1 MEKYDYDAIV
11 IGAGVGGIS
20 CGSILAKK
28 GLKTII
34 LENHSEIGGYCSTF
48 EDQGYQFDTGACIV
62 EFPEA
67 YEAIFEYLGRKRED
81 YIDFLG
87 IEPLYS
93 FRTADGEYIDI
104 PTDINKMY
112 EMIKQYSKKDARNWL
127 RFCDYWRDMQE
138 KGMDKFLNS
147 HMLTWKSI
155 FNLFDSTMLKF
166 LPAFMT
172 TYEFLIRKWFS
183 HQKTLD
189 TFGFQSYWIGL
200 PPRLCP
206 GMYAV
211 VNYGEHEGIYYP
223 KGGMISIPKGLLA
236 VGKEYGL
243 EIKLNTKV
251 TGVIVKNGKARGVEL
266 SDGTKLSSKLV
277 VSNINAISLYL
288 DLIGEEHL
296 PKKVRKGV
304 KSYKLSIPMPAIYLG
319 IKGDVPLRAHHSLQL
334 GRFQQMNDAWD
345 KGFAKNRFIKEP
357 ISMLCCPTKTEPS
370 LAPEG
375 HHAMTVL
382 SMGPYKLD
390 HGTWDDRRDEFIE
403 RVLGFVD
410 STLWPG
416 IRDQI
421 VYKNIST
428 PLDFERKLLS
438 PQGAVFAIRNDMP
451 STMFFRPANRSKSIE
466 GLYLVGA
473 STHPGGG
480 VPSVA
485 ASGRITADLIEADL
499 PSL

>member
-67 YEAIFEYLGRKRED
+67 YDAIFEYLGRKRED
-81 YIDFLG
+81 YIEFRG

-93 FRTADGEYIDI
+93 FRTQDGEYIDI
-104 PTDINKMY
+104 PTDINEMY
-112 EMIKQYSKKDARNWL
+112 EIIKQYSKKDARNWL
-127 RFCDYWRDMQE
+127 KFCDYWRDMQE

-147 HMLTWKSI
+147 HMLTWKSML
-155 FNLFDSTMLKF
+155 NMFDSTMLKF
-166 LPAFMT
+166 LPVFMT
-172 TYEFLIRKWFS
+172 TYEVLIKKWFS

-223 KGGMISIPKGLLA
+223 KGGMVSIPKGLLA

-266 SDGTKLSSKLV
+266 SDGTKLTSKLV

-296 PKKVRKGV
+296 PRKVRKGV

-319 IKGDVPLRAHHSLQL
+319 IEGDVPLRAHHSLQL
-334 GRFQQMNDAWD
+334 GRFQQMNDTWD
-345 KGFAKNRFIKEP
+345 KGFAKNRFVDEP

-375 HHAMTVL
+375 HHAMTLL

-416 IRDQI
+416 INDQI

-438 PQGAVFAIRNDMP
+438 PEGAVFAIRNDIP

-485 ASGRITADLIEADL
+485 ASGRITADLIEEDL
-499 PSL
+499 PNL

>member
-1 MEKYDYDAIV
+1 MQKYDYDAIV

-20 CGSILAKK
+20 CGATLAKK

-34 LENHSEIGGYCSTF
+34 IENHSEIGGYCSTF
-48 EDQGYQFDTGACIV
+48 ESEGFQFDTGACIV

-67 YEAIFEYLGRKRED
+67 YDKIFENLGRKRED
-81 YIDFLG
+81 YIEFRG

-93 FRTADGEYIDI
+93 FRTTDGEYIDI

-112 EMIKQYSKKDARNWL
+112 ESIKQYSKRDAKNWL
-127 RFCDYWRDMQE
+127 KFCDYCRGMQE
-138 KGMDKFLNS
+138 NGMDKFLDS
-147 HMLTWKSI
+147 DMLTWKSMA
-155 FNLFDSTMLKF
+155 NMFDSSLIKYIPMY
-166 LPAFMT
+166 MT
-172 TYEFLIRKWFS
+172 TYETLIRRFFS

-211 VNYGEHEGIYYP
+211 VNYAEHEGIYYP
-223 KGGMISIPKGLLA
+223 KGGMISIPAGLLA

-243 EIKLNTKV
+243 EIKMKTKV
-251 TGVIVKNGKARGVEL
+251 TKVLIENGRACGVEL
-266 SDGTKLSSKLV
+266 KDGTKLTSRLV

-288 DLIGEEHL
+288 NLIGEEHL
-296 PKKVRKGV
+296 PRNVVKGV

-334 GRFQQMNDAWD
+334 GRFQQMNKTWD
-345 KGFAKNRFIKEP
+345 EGFVKNRFVDEP
-357 ISMLCCPTKTEPS
+357 ICMICCPTITDPA
-370 LAPEG
+370 LAPKG
-375 HHAMTVL
+375 HHAMTLL
-382 SMGPYKLD
+382 SMGTYKLD
-390 HGTWDDRRDEFIE
+390 HGTWDDRKEEFID

-410 STLWPG
+410 KTLWPG
-416 IRDQI
+416 IRSQI
-421 VYKNIST
+421 VYKQIST

-438 PQGAVFAIRNDMP
+438 PQGAVFAIQNDIP
-451 STMFFRPANRSKSIE
+451 STMVFRPANRSKSIK

-485 ASGRITADLIEADL
+485 ASGKITSNLIMEDWADL
-499 PSL
+499 

>member
-1 MEKYDYDAIV
+1 MQKYDYDAIV
-11 IGAGVGGIS
+11 IGSGVGGIS
-20 CGSILAKK
+20 CGSILAKR

-34 LENHSEIGGYCSTF
+34 FENHNEIGGYCSTF
-48 EDQGYQFDTGACIV
+48 EDQGFHFDTGACIV
-62 EFPEA
+62 EFPDA
-67 YEAIFEYLGRKRED
+67 YDKIFETLDRKRED
-81 YIDFLG
+81 YIEFRG
-87 IEPLYS
+87 IEPIYS
-93 FRTADGEYIDI
+93 FRTPDGEYIDI
-104 PTDINKMY
+104 PTDINELY
-112 EMIKQYSKKDARNWL
+112 ESIKQYSKRDAKNWL
-127 RFCDYWRDMQE
+127 NFCNYCKGMQE

-147 HMLTWKSI
+147 SMLTWKDM
-155 FNLFDSTMLKF
+155 LKMFDSTMIKY
-166 LPAFMT
+166 LPMFMT
-172 TYEFLIRKWFS
+172 TYETLIRKWFS

-236 VGKEYGL
+236 IGKEYGL
-243 EIKLNTKV
+243 EIKLKTRVEK
-251 TGVIVKNGKARGVEL
+251 VIVKNGKARGVEL

-277 VSNINAISLYL
+277 VSNINAIQLYL

-296 PKKVRKGV
+296 PKKVAKGV
-304 KSYKLSIPMPAIYLG
+304 KSYNLSISEPAIYIG
-319 IKGDVPLRAHHSLQL
+319 VKGDVPLRAHHSLQL
-334 GRFQQMNDAWD
+334 GRFQQMNKTWD
-345 KGFAKNRFIKEP
+345 EGFLKNRLVDEP
-357 ISMLCCPTKTEPS
+357 ICMMCWPTKTDNS

-375 HHAMTVL
+375 HHALTLL

-390 HGTWDDRRDEFIE
+390 HGTWDDRREEFID
-403 RVLGFVD
+403 RVLGFIEK
-410 STLWPG
+410 TLWPG
-416 IRDQI
+416 ITDQV
-421 VYKNIST
+421 VYRNINT

-438 PQGAVFAIRNDMP
+438 PQGAIFSIQNDIP
-451 STMFFRPANRSKSIE
+451 STMVFRPANRSKSIE

-485 ASGRITADLIEADL
+485 ASGRITSDLIMEDIG
-499 PSL
+499 SL